1 MHGIVHGEP
10 LKKTSRSYTSWVAW
24 KRAVHNNLNKI
35 CISSNS
41 PNTKLICHHRK
52 KQRVKSD
59 IGENSGGNLRLKKTE
74 IGGVYIHKK
83 LLIVY

>member
-1 MHGIVHGEP
+1 M
-10 LKKTSRSYTSWVAW
+10 AW

-74 IGGVYIHKK
+74 IGGVYIYKK